1 MSNIPHSPERNAP
14 DPILPDPIGED
25 GFIQPREP
33 SERPEGE
40 TGADRS
46 IRRSPELPDQPA
58 EG

>member
-33 SERPEGE
+33 YETPGGEGGARPP
-40 TGADRS
+40 AQ
-46 IRRSPELPDQPA
+46 RSPELPDQPA

>member
-25 GFIQPREP
+25 GFVQPREP
-33 SERPEGE
+33 EERPAGE
-40 TGADRS
+40 SGAVAPP
-46 IRRSPELPDQPA
+46 RRSPELPDQPA